1 MRVSGREVVAYSMT
15 HLSIGVI
22 CPTVRTSI
30 PLSGIVKL
38 RIYSYLKKKLP
49 NQDDFTEI
57 VAAKEELA

>member
-1 MRVSGREVVAYSMT
+1 MAYSIT
-15 HLSIGVI
+15 YLSIGVI